1 MTFIEDTLTVR
12 METGVPDAMPGYVA
26 PGQQAQGVSEGGG
39 ESQSIPERFKI
50 LCQIGVGGMGIVYK
64 VRDRETGEM
73 LGLKLLKPEIASDPR
88 MREELRKEVCLARK
102 VTHKNVCRIH
112 EFYRS
117 GGASCISM
125 EFVDGETLLSRLRRV
140 GALSIPDSI
149 EITRQI
155 CAGLH
160 EAHVRGIV
168 HRDLKPAN
176 IMIDEAGVVKI
187 MDFGIARLSQ
197 ENGQATRTLVGTPEY
212 MAPEQL
218 ELKAMGPRT
227 DIYALGLLLYEMITG
242 SQAFAGDSAIAVALK
257 QIRESPR
264 RPSEI
269 VGTLS
274 PALEAV
280 ILKCLRKNSDSRFQS
295 IEQLDQALQ
304 KAALSAPPVPIVT
317 RFGIDVA
324 AQYTSAKLRD
334 LGPQLAQLG
343 PGLRRAIVRTSEA
356 VNNQSKRLAVLAASR
371 GAMNPGKNRRIQ
383 IAAVV
388 TATFL
393 AVVLFGV
400 FAVKYGNRGPM
411 TSEAMA
417 APPVQ
422 NSQPA
427 VSVQTPVATP
437 VALVTPGEPVV
448 DASQQ
453 NLATHAV
460 DQGSTG
466 PSTGAASSVVP
477 TAASTPQPDVPVAAP
492 VKKQARTRPILAP
505 LPLKP
510 APSTANTKASVF
522 VGPSQPSPT
531 DQAPAVTGAAVVSAS
546 APASQPVTPAA
557 ASADPAKP
565 GPAKPDAI
573 AASYLEVG
581 TFKESEWADDAVDK
595 LSQLGFHAICVHKTL
610 LWKQSYHVEVGPYA
624 TPEEISHAEEQL
636 TAQGFK
642 PHVVK

>member
-12 METGVPDAMPGYVA
+12 METGVPDAMPAYVA
-26 PGQQAQGVSEGGG
+26 SGQQAGGVSEGGS
-39 ESQSIPERFKI
+39 ESQGIPERFKI

-64 VRDRETGEM
+64 VRDRETGEI

-140 GALSIPDSI
+140 GALPIPDSI

-176 IMIDEAGVVKI
+176 IMIDQAGVVKI

-197 ENGQATRTLVGTPEY
+197 ENGQVTRTLVGTPEY

-242 SQAFAGDSAIAVALK
+242 TQAFAGDSAIAVALK

-269 VGTLS
+269 VSTLS

-324 AQYTSAKLRD
+324 AQYTSAKFRD
-334 LGPQLAQLG
+334 LGAQLAQLG

-371 GAMNPGKNRRIQ
+371 GPLNREKNRRIQ

-427 VSVQTPVATP
+427 VSVQTPMATP

-453 NLATHAV
+453 NLAAHAV

-466 PSTGAASSVVP
+466 PSTGAASP
-477 TAASTPQPDVPVAAP
+477 APAAARTPQPDVPVAAS

-510 APSTANTKASVF
+510 APSTANTKTSVF

-531 DQAPAVTGAAVVSAS
+531 DQAPAIAGAALASAS
-546 APASQPVTPAA
+546 VPASQPATPAA
-557 ASADPAKP
+557 ASVDPAKP
-565 GPAKPDAI
+565 SPAKPDSI